1 MSSDPIDDNNSA
13 PLINADAT
21 AKESPINQDVEMLDD
36 APPNNEP
43 ECFIHIRGLVGP
55 PITSD
60 QKKQLRD
67 WINQIYIKALNLNY
81 GMSIDGDVMETC
93 VGPGETLL
101 AVLTAGEEGDD
112 DDDDDDHHPLS
123 NKNGLNNWERVIRPV
138 IESCLASTMAESN
151 NSTSNNSTA
160 AVNNNGRSSNS
171 SNNNI
176 MTITMKSPLQFTLT
190 SQSPFNTHQRNTA
203 ASLYLYYT
211 SLERIL
217 LSHTSSTSRNM
228 LLLNVQFHK
237 SLYSL
242 CQFSIEKASRI
253 EVTSF
258 DIGGTGSCPIVYYK
272 LIESFISEMRGGG
285 TGTIKLVL
293 PEYIIRVLRLIQ
305 EMILDS
311 LWLMDYHL
319 FENDGY
325 YTDNI
330 SSSNNGNIGNN
341 DNNGSLGPSF
351 IAMINK
357 LRERPSSW
365 PPASLREL
373 CPIKSGRVALSH
385 LNNNETSCKESMFVG
400 YIIQKLLILI
410 DRRLHALCRELSLPH
425 SNNLSLSTAQD
436 VKERTMTLYTCLM
449 CYRID
454 VFFNAHPDQIMLCCL
469 YMICRKAGM
478 ARQITFCEIVR
489 VYERE
494 KRRCLSEELVMSIL
508 YRIENCSVDSDGG
521 GVGDILAFYNNIFVP
536 SIKGLWSAFLEST
549 DMSGTKES
557 FNNTA

>member
-1 MSSDPIDDNNSA
+1 MSSDPIDDNESA
-13 PLINADAT
+13 PLTNADAT
-21 AKESPINQDVEMLDD
+21 AKESPVNQDVEMLDN

-101 AVLTAGEEGDD
+101 AVLTAGEDD
-112 DDDDDDHHPLS
+112 DDDDHPLS

-151 NSTSNNSTA
+151 YNNENNGTAVSNN
-160 AVNNNGRSSNS
+160 GSSS
-171 SNNNI
+171 NI

-190 SQSPFNTHQRNTA
+190 SQSPFTTHQRNIA

-211 SLERIL
+211 ALERIL

-242 CQFSIEKASRI
+242 CQFSIEKGSHI

-258 DIGGTGSCPIVYYK
+258 DIQGTGSCPIVYYK
-272 LIESFISEMRGGG
+272 LIESFISEMRGG
-285 TGTIKLVL
+285 TGTILLVL
-293 PEYIIRVLRLIQ
+293 PEYMIRVLRLIQ

-319 FENDGY
+319 FETDGY
-325 YTDNI
+325 YTDNN
-330 SSSNNGNIGNN
+330 SNSNNNGNIGNN
-341 DNNGSLGPSF
+341 NNNGSLGPSF

-385 LNNNETSCKESMFVG
+385 LNNNNNNNNDTSCKESMFVG

-436 VKERTMTLYTCLM
+436 VKERTMTFYTCLM

-469 YMICRKAGM
+469 YMICSKAGM
-478 ARQITFCEIVR
+478 ARQVTFCEIVR

-494 KRRCLSEELVMSIL
+494 KRRCLSEELVMNIL
-508 YRIENCSVDSDGG
+508 YRIENCSVDGDG
-521 GVGDILAFYNNIFVP
+521 GVGDILAFYNVSSVCLLPIEVFVV
-536 SIKGLWSAFLEST
+536 SMI
-549 DMSGTKES
+549 
-557 FNNTA
+557 